1 MELVLAD
8 LDPNREIFGK
18 LDWKKWLFGVNDVT
32 VNLLLLVI
40 KMYICQVRSSTKH
53 FSVITLRKQI
63 YYRILT
69 DKKILNETKFKLKWS
84 KYDDLMKASE
94 QYEKCFSPNLL

>member
-32 VNLLLLVI
+32 VNLLILVI
-40 KMYICQVRSSTKH
+40 KIYICQVRSSTKH

-63 YYRILT
+63 YCRILT

-84 KYDDLMKASE
+84 KYDDLMKDSE
-94 QYEKCFSPNLL
+94 Q